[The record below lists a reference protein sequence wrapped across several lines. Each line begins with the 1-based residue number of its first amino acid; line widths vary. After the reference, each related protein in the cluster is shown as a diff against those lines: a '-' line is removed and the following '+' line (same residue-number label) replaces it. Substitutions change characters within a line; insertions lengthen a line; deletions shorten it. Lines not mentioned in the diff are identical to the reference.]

1 MIVAAYNEENN
12 VGNCLDCLVK
22 QTYKN
27 IEILIID
34 DGSVDYTA
42 SIINTYI
49 EKYPNIQYFYQE
61 NSGALAARRN
71 GLNRAKG
78 DFITFLD
85 CDDELHLDAIET
97 AMKEFGQ
104 PEIDIVLFDLHTAID
119 ATNTKFK
126 SFEYFTESKLITG
139 QDAFIN
145 CIGKWGIHGSG
156 IYKKDIFLKA
166 SNRYLEV
173 NKKNFTNNDEVVTK
187 LSFYYSNKIKISDAI
202 YLYKFNPNSTTKKI
216 NENYVY
222 ILENALIFE
231 NICKKEGISF
241 DYGCVLFEEIR
252 FVYNIFKE
260 WRKKLKN
267 KKVWTSVLKK
277 SLNSIL
283 FSYGLKGFSF
293 KNKLRFC
300 RMYVY
305 VKIVEFYEK

>member
-1 MIVAAYNEENN
+1 
-12 VGNCLDCLVK
+12 
-22 QTYKN
+22 
-27 IEILIID
+27 
-34 DGSVDYTA
+34 
-42 SIINTYI
+42 
-49 EKYPNIQYFYQE
+49 
-61 NSGALAARRN
+61 
-71 GLNRAKG
+71 
-78 DFITFLD
+78 
-85 CDDELHLDAIET
+85 
-97 AMKEFGQ
+97 
-104 PEIDIVLFDLHTAID
+104 
-119 ATNTKFK
+119 
-126 SFEYFTESKLITG
+126 
-139 QDAFIN
+139 
-145 CIGKWGIHGSG
+145 
-156 IYKKDIFLKA
+156 
-166 SNRYLEV
+166 LEV

-305 VKIVEFYEK
+305 VKIVGFYEK